1 LVDTC
6 YSIGYNVTAQCEPLW
21 YAGAWTPVTKWSLLM
36 AKKASGAKQMS
47 ATATPTRKRTGIA
60 VRLDLA
66 PEDHERLTKLAKDQG
81 LSLSSYARM
90 ALFKQMKADEG
101 GGK

>member
-1 LVDTC
+1 MRMRVRARCGILGTV
-6 YSIGYNVTAQCEPLW
+6 PLIL
-21 YAGAWTPVTKWSLLM
+21 GALAM
-36 AKKASGAKQMS
+36 AKKASGATKVE

-66 PEDHERLTKLAKDQG
+66 PDDHDRLTKLAKDQG
-81 LSLSSYARM
+81 LTLASYARM

-101 GGK
+101 SGK